1 MMQLDKWNKEL
12 EKLSGASYKSMD
24 KELYTYYKDA
34 LKELKIEIK
43 QYIDT
48 YSELSFSK
56 RLEVEQ
62 QINAAKRIDEIL
74 WGLSDKASPAIGQ
87 YVSGE
92 VASGYYGAWYA
103 LEGAENL
110 QLNFPV
116 LNENYIERLVEKKVA
131 GKTFSKRMY
140 DQRDELAERVT
151 SALLNGAVKGKDYS
165 SVAKEIGELTEATYK
180 QSLRIARTEGGR
192 VQSTAKQKAYK
203 EAVNKGVKMEKMWLA
218 TLDKKTRH
226 SHQELDGQTV
236 SVDKKFNFNGY
247 TADAPR
253 LFGRA
258 SLDINCRCTTIAVV
272 NGLTPSLRK
281 DNITKETIEYTK
293 YSDWYGSK
301 KVQNEIGKQKYTEY
315 VGDLSKKHKTKDFGK
330 LLDKMTDK
338 EYEKLGIFDITDNE
352 VEWIPKK
359 KRGK

>member
-1 MMQLDKWNKEL
+1 MEQLDKWNKEL
-12 EKLSGASYKSMD
+12 EKLADVSYKSMD
-24 KELYTYYKDA
+24 KELFTYYKDA

-48 YSELSFSK
+48 YDELSFSK

-62 QINAAKRIDEIL
+62 QINTANRIDEIL
-74 WGLSDKASPAIGQ
+74 FELSDKTNPVINQ
-87 YVSGE
+87 YVSSE
-92 VASGYYGAWYA
+92 ANAGYYGAWYA

-116 LNENYIERLVEKKVA
+116 LNENYIESLIEKKVA
-131 GKTFSKRMY
+131 GKTFSKRLY
-140 DQRDELAERVT
+140 GQRDDLAERVT
-151 SALLNGAVKGKDYS
+151 TALLNGAVKGKGYGN
-165 SVAKEIGELTEATYK
+165 VAKEIGELTEANYK

-192 VQSTAKQKAYK
+192 VQSTSKQKAYK
-203 EAVNKGVKMEKMWLA
+203 EAVNKGVKMKKMWMS

-236 SVDKKFNFNGY
+236 AVDKKFKFGGY

-258 SLDINCRCTTIAVV
+258 SLDINCRCTTISVV
-272 NGLTPSLRK
+272 NGLTPELRK
-281 DNITKETIEYTK
+281 DNITKEVVEYTK
-293 YSDWYGSK
+293 YSDWYVSK

-315 VGDLSKKHKTKDFGK
+315 VGDLTKKHNTKDFGK
-330 LLDKMTDK
+330 LLSKMSDK
-338 EYEKLGIFDITDNE
+338 EYEKLGVLDITDNE
-352 VEWIPKK
+352 IEWIDKK
-359 KRGK
+359 KRR

>member
-1 MMQLDKWNKEL
+1 MKQLDKWNKEL
-12 EKLSGASYKSMD
+12 ESLSNVSYKNMD
-24 KELYTYYKDA
+24 KELFTYYKDA
-34 LKELKIEIK
+34 LKNIKVEIK
-43 QYIDT
+43 QYIDA
-48 YSELSFSK
+48 YDELSFSK

-74 WGLSDKASPAIGQ
+74 WGLSDKKNPAISQ
-87 YVSGE
+87 YISGE
-92 VASGYYGAWYA
+92 VTTGYYGAWYA
-103 LEGAENL
+103 LEEAENL

-116 LNENYIERLVEKKVA
+116 LNEGYIENLVEKKVA

-140 DQRDELAERVT
+140 EHRDDLAEKVT
-151 SALLNGAVKGKDYS
+151 TALLNGAVKGKGYS
-165 SVAKEIGELTEATYK
+165 SVAKEIGELTEADYK

-203 EAVNKGVKMEKMWLA
+203 EAVNKGVKMEKMWLS

-236 SVDKKFNFNGY
+236 AVDGKFNFNGY

-253 LFGRA
+253 LFGNA

-272 NGLTPSLRK
+272 NGLTPELRK
-281 DNITKETIEYTK
+281 DNITKETIEYKK

-301 KVQNEIGKQKYTEY
+301 KVQNEIGEQKYTEY
-315 VGDLSKKHKTKDFGK
+315 VSDLSKKHKTKDFGK

-359 KRGK
+359 KRG